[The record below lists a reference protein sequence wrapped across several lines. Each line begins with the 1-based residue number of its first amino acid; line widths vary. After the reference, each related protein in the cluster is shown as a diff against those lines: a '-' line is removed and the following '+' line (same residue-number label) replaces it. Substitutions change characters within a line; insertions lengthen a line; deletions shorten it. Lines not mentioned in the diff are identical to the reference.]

1 MQKLRTVDVPRTI
14 TVATADAIAAP
25 PCLIIRT
32 KCKLRIQATIRRS
45 SSRIGIALKR
55 IVIVNVIVNANQ
67 PTRCVTV
74 FYSPF
79 HRRKTTTTMRAAASW
94 RPTSASSSTSTNTV
108 TPLKHSLAPFSTTTK
123 R

>member
-45 SSRIGIALKR
+45 SSRIGVALKR
-55 IVIVNVIVNANQ
+55 IAIVNVIVNANNQ
-67 PTRCVTV
+67 PVAPLSFTHPSTAAK
-74 FYSPF
+74 
-79 HRRKTTTTMRAAASW
+79 RRQ
-94 RPTSASSSTSTNTV
+94 
-108 TPLKHSLAPFSTTTK
+108 
-123 R
+123 